1 MRKRPLSYAG
11 HIRATMD
18 AFASGMKAVHEDD
31 PIIGKRIR
39 TEEVPCP
46 PSKTDMTTPTYGPAF
61 IGKKEVKDY
70 DVDYIEPATEAG
82 YSYTP

>member
-1 MRKRPLSYAG
+1 
-11 HIRATMD
+11 
-18 AFASGMKAVHEDD
+18 
-31 PIIGKRIR
+31 
-39 TEEVPCP
+39 
-46 PSKTDMTTPTYGPAF
+46 MTTPTYGPAF